1 MKHYFLFIRY
11 LFYKAL
17 RYYTFHVYQER
28 SNVKSIPERQGSL
41 TPGKKTKND
50 LNFKEND
57 LKLQYYVILKLQLE
71 ALLKYFKIRNLR
83 KQKVSQIQ
91 KVSKFWHFEN
101 INIRE

>member
-11 LFYKAL
+11 LFYKAP
-17 RYYTFHVYQER
+17 RYYIFHVFQER
-28 SNVKSIPERQGSL
+28 SNVKSIPERQGPL

-71 ALLKYFKIRNLR
+71 ALLKYFKIRNFASRKFRKFKKSQNFGILR
-83 KQKVSQIQ
+83 T
-91 KVSKFWHFEN
+91 
-101 INIRE
+101 